1 MHAMKEL
8 QIFSTDF
15 CRSLNEV
22 VGLLA
27 LSLSCTGGVGWL
39 WTAIHV
45 SIRPLVGPA
54 DARSTLICLFPS
66 LHDEIMMGIRDH
78 FWDLFFK

>member
-22 VGLLA
+22 VVPLA
-27 LSLSCTGGVGWL
+27 LSLLSCTGVVGWL

-66 LHDEIMMGIRDH
+66 LHDEIMMGIWDH
-78 FWDLFFK
+78 F